1 MLGYWMDAVKSGYI
15 FGPKGEADFTGIIGF
30 LHSGNRRHARL
41 RRELWHYGYRIGCY
55 IRDAWQRL
63 R

>member
-1 MLGYWMDAVKSGYI
+1 MIGHWLDAVECGCTFGRDHLRFISSDRIRTMLGWVEMQRDPVWV
-15 FGPKGEADFTGIIGF
+15 
-30 LHSGNRRHARL
+30 H
-41 RRELWHYGYRIGCY
+41 GYRIGCY